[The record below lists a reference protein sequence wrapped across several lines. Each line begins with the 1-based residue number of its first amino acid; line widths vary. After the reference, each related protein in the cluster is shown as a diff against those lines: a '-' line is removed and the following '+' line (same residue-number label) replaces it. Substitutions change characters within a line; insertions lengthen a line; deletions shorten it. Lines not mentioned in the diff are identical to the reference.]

1 MKYTV
6 QDDEFLT
13 QGAKRT
19 SNPLSYMVILC
30 PCDAIWQIDFFFF
43 FLNITALHVVLFFN
57 FWWVIPNCIKIRIY
71 IYIYTHK
78 SSRTKSKV
86 QWIYEI
92 PHIWWS
98 TLIPRYTTE
107 MRPNKMR
114 FQSLYRQLLPLKSH
128 PKMQNRNK
136 TQQKENSI
144 SLQTTLAPQKSSCRF
159 PIPLILPHQPWR
171 NHIQ

>member
-71 IYIYTHK
+71 IYIHTKVPVLNQKYNESMK
-78 SSRTKSKV
+78 SHIFDGLPSSQDTQQKWDPTKWDFNLSIDNSCPSKV
-86 QWIYEI
+86 IQ
-92 PHIWWS
+92 
-98 TLIPRYTTE
+98 RCTTE
-107 MRPNKMR
+107 TRPNKKR
-114 FQSLYRQLLPLKSH
+114 IQSLYRQLLPLKS
-128 PKMQNRNK
+128 PPVVSQ
-136 TQQKENSI
+136 
-144 SLQTTLAPQKSSCRF
+144 SL
-159 PIPLILPHQPWR
+159 
-171 NHIQ
+171 